1 MEKHNKKLK
10 CLVVI
15 LLITVVILGGYIVY
29 DKLLS
34 SNDSIN
40 SSNNNINSG
49 NNNDNIKTNVKIYED
64 RGYVYTADYSSEY
77 PSKYTEYH
85 TCALDNESSTYVTVI
100 NREGIFPI
108 AFARCIQK
116 LKDLN
121 GPYINIQSSYAEQ
134 VNNELKTRYKEN
146 AKKFDECAESKG
158 FNGCRQAIYYTTHRY
173 KNYKNDIYTVIV
185 VYGIQ
190 ITSPATFDYKTYNFD
205 LKTGNEITYDEM
217 ITRLGYDKSTL
228 LDKEKDAIK
237 KKMDEINTFNDDLTK
252 TCGTMDSPKNCYDI
266 AYKMLEDSIKDGSI
280 LYFVDEDGKLNIIA
294 VPYTKLAQ
302 NSEVTKYVFT
312 IEK

>member
-64 RGYVYTADYSSEY
+64 REYVYTADYSSEY
-77 PSKYTEYH
+77 PNKYTEYN
-85 TCALDNESSTYVTVI
+85 TCKLNNESSTYVSI
-100 NREGIFPI
+100 AGDGLPI
-108 AFARCIQK
+108 HFDACTHE
-116 LKDLN
+116 LKALN
-121 GPYINIQSSYAEQ
+121 GPYINIESSYAEQ

-146 AKKFDECAESKG
+146 AKKFDECAESESSSE
-158 FNGCRQAIYYTTHRY
+158 CRQALYYTTRRY

-185 VYGIQ
+185 IYGTQ
-190 ITSPATFDYKTYNFD
+190 IGSPIILDYKTYNFD
-205 LKTGNEITYDEM
+205 LKTGNGITYDEM

-294 VPYTKLAQ
+294 VPYTHLAQ